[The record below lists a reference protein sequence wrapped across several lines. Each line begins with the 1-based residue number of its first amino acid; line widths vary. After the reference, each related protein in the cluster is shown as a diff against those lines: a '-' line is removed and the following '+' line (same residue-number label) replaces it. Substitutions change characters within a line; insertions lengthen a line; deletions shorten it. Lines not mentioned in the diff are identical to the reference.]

1 MSYIGNIDIYIDWYE
16 LLKFVKPSSMDYILV
31 AKAAKLV
38 HPVRPIICA
47 KDLLICDLYN
57 Y

>member
-1 MSYIGNIDIYIDWYE
+1 MSYIGNIDICIDWYE